1 MVRVSGSLSRG
12 RVVGFQQEVPEAFR
26 FARADVLGGG
36 REGVGGGGGGG
47 VFEENPQIGSL
58 QDRFL
63 TLQLSTGN
71 R

>member
-36 REGVGGGGGGG
+36 REGVGGGGGWRS
-47 VFEENPQIGSL
+47 F
-58 QDRFL
+58 
-63 TLQLSTGN
+63 
-71 R
+71 